1 MTNKQKQKC
10 VDQMGEQIFERFA
23 HFIEIEDVDTA
34 RALHEE
40 WNVNGQ
46 DPEDGSYEFMF
57 INDLTAAWDANLMTL
72 PQLVYNW
79 MLKQLGIL

>member
-1 MTNKQKQKC
+1 
-10 VDQMGEQIFERFA
+10 MGEQIFERFA

-46 DPEDGSYEFMF
+46 DPEDGSYQFMF
-57 INDLTAAWDANLMTL
+57 INDLTAA
-72 PQLVYNW
+72 
-79 MLKQLGIL
+79 

>member
-1 MTNKQKQKC
+1 MSNKQKQKC

-57 INDLTAAWDANLMTL
+57 INDLTAA
-72 PQLVYNW
+72 
-79 MLKQLGIL
+79 

>member
-23 HFIEIEDVDTA
+23 HFIEIEDTATA

-40 WNVNGQ
+40 WTVDGR

-57 INDLTAAWDANLMTL
+57 INDLSAA
-72 PQLVYNW
+72 
-79 MLKQLGIL
+79 